1 MTIHQGGSTSTSAFI
16 HCTSPAHPGLAPN
29 FVALDTQDESFAIPP
44 GMLPISFDTQ
54 DQPPEQS
61 VSLDGGGSSSCFAV
75 HKAQKI

>member
-1 MTIHQGGSTSTSAFI
+1 M
-16 HCTSPAHPGLAPN
+16 
-29 FVALDTQDESFAIPP
+29 ALDTQDESFAIPP